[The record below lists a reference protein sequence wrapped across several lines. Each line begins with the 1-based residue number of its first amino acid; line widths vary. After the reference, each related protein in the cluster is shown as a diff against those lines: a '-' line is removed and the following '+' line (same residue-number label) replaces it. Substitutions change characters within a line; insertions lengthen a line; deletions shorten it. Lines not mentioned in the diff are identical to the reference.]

1 MQTKNTRIATNE
13 QQIRKIKMQNKWNR
27 WVEAFAEVAANQI
40 QLSQSQS
47 LQKPPNLFK
56 DATKFN
62 QVLP

>member
-1 MQTKNTRIATNE
+1 
-13 QQIRKIKMQNKWNR
+13 MQNKWNR

-47 LQKPPNLFK
+47 QSLQKPPSLFE
-56 DATKFN
+56 DATQFN